1 MSFLLD
7 THILLWALYRPAM
20 LSRHWQESLMAPETR
35 VYFSAVSIAEIAVKK
50 VLKRPDFP
58 YPPQRVYDLA
68 VTAGFDELPLN
79 SRHANELANLQPHH
93 RDPFDRLLI
102 AQARVESYRLITA
115 DKVLLSYSDLAVL
128 VS

>member
-1 MSFLLD
+1 
-7 THILLWALYRPAM
+7 
-20 LSRHWQESLMAPETR
+20 MAPETR